1 MSWILHFKTILIPLK
16 IFKMKKRDN
25 LLRVFSVDGTLKQ
38 IQKLALI
45 TNSAVNVYAD
55 WIMGDKTNR
64 ATENYHLAKTF

>member
-1 MSWILHFKTILIPLK
+1 
-16 IFKMKKRDN
+16 MKKRDN
-25 LLRVFSVDGTLKQ
+25 LLRVLSVDGTLKQ